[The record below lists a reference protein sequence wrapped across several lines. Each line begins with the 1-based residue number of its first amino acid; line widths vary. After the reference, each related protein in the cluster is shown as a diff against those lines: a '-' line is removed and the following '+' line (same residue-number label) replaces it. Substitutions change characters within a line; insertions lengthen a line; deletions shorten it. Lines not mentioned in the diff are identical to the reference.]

1 MTANKRARVLGIDSS
16 TQSCK
21 ALLVDA
27 ETGEIL
33 DEGRATHP
41 EGTEVDPRAWIEA
54 LDTATEGLLEHAD
67 AVAVA
72 GQQHGMVALD
82 KQDEVVRDA
91 LLWNDTRSARAAERL
106 IAEIGGPR
114 ECVEQTGSRY
124 VASITATKLR
134 WMRDHEPENAGRT
147 ASVLLPHDY
156 LNWYLSGGKV
166 KATDH
171 GEASGT
177 GYYSTRER
185 RWLPELA
192 ERALGHEVELPHLA
206 APNEVIGTVASSVNA
221 GAAERGT
228 IIAPGTGDNQGAA
241 LGLGLTPGDVCVSIG
256 TSGVASAVVPNS
268 VHDSAGMVTGF
279 ADASGAYLPLV
290 ATLNAARVLDLGRRL
305 LGVDWEEFDRL
316 ALAAEPGASGLV
328 LQPYLDGE
336 RTPNRPD
343 ASGILQGLTTATSR
357 EDLARATVE
366 GLLCSMEDAV
376 EALVGATGVAA
387 TRVLLIGGGAR
398 SAAVRAIAPSIFGV
412 EILVPEPAEYVALG
426 AARQAA
432 WALSG
437 ADKPPE
443 WTVAGTSPASAPY
456 NGRTVRSYAHLRTA
470 TKDWNWG
477 LR

>member
-1 MTANKRARVLGIDSS
+1 MALVLGIDSS

-27 ETGEIL
+27 QTGEVV
-33 DEGRATHP
+33 DEGRASHP
-41 EGTEVDPRAWIEA
+41 DGTEVDPRAWVTA
-54 LDTATEGLLEHAD
+54 MAQATEGLLDRAD
-67 AVAVA
+67 AVSIA

-82 KQDEVVRDA
+82 AEGDVVRDA
-91 LLWNDTRSARAAERL
+91 LLWNDTRSARAAEDL
-106 IAEIGGPR
+106 IGEMGGER
-114 ECVEQTGSRY
+114 ACVNLTGSRY

-134 WMRDHEPENAGRT
+134 WMRDHEPHNATRT

-156 LNWYLSGGKV
+156 LTWHLSGYGEKT
-166 KATDH
+166 TDH

-185 RWLPELA
+185 CWLPELA
-192 ERALGHEVELPHLA
+192 ERALGHAVELPRLA
-206 APNEVIGTVASSVNA
+206 APNEKVGVVAASANA
-221 GAAERGT
+221 AAAERRT
-228 IIAPGTGDNQGAA
+228 VIAPGTGDNQGAA
-241 LGLGLTPGDVCVSIG
+241 LGLALQPGDVCVSIG
-256 TSGVASAVVPNS
+256 TSGVASAVVPDS

-279 ADASGAYLPLV
+279 ADASGRYLPLV
-290 ATLNAARVLDLGRRL
+290 ATLNAARVLDMGRRL
-305 LGVDWEEFDRL
+305 LGVDWEEFERL
-316 ALAAEPGASGLV
+316 ALASTPGAGGLV

-343 ASGILQGLTTATSR
+343 ASGILQGITTATTR
-357 EDLARATVE
+357 EDFARATVE
-366 GLLCSMEDAV
+366 GLLCSMKDAV
-376 EALVGATGVAA
+376 EALVGATGVEA

-398 SAAVRAIAPSIFGV
+398 SAAVRAVAPSIFGV
-412 EILVPEPAEYVALG
+412 DVLVPDPAEYVALG

-437 ADKPPE
+437 APQPPE
-443 WTVAGTSPASAPY
+443 WTVAGTSPASAPF

-477 LR
+477 LA

>member
-1 MTANKRARVLGIDSS
+1 MALVLGIDSS

-27 ETGEIL
+27 ATGEVL

-41 EGTEVDPRAWIEA
+41 DGTEVDPRAWIAAME
-54 LDTATEGLLEHAD
+54 TATAGLLEKAD
-67 AVAVA
+67 AVSVA

-82 KQDEVVRDA
+82 ESGEVVRDA
-91 LLWNDTRSARAAERL
+91 LLWNDTRSARAAEEL
-106 IAEIGGPR
+106 IDELGGPAN
-114 ECVEQTGSRY
+114 CVDLTGSRY

-134 WMRDHEPENAGRT
+134 WMRDHEPENAART

-156 LNWYLSGGKV
+156 LTRHLSGGLV
-166 KATDH
+166 SATDH

-192 ERALGHEVELPHLA
+192 ERALGHAVDLPYLA
-206 APNEVIGTVASSVNA
+206 APNESLGTVAASVCA

-228 IIAPGTGDNQGAA
+228 VIAPGTGDNQGAA
-241 LGLGLTPGDVCVSIG
+241 LGLGLGPGDVCVSIG
-256 TSGVASAVVPNS
+256 TSGVASAVVEDS
-268 VHDSAGMVTGF
+268 VHDSAGVVTGF
-279 ADASGAYLPLV
+279 ADASGKYLPLV

-316 ALAAEPGASGLV
+316 ALASVPGAGGLV

-343 ASGILQGLTTATSR
+343 ATGIIQGLTTATTR
-357 EDLARATVE
+357 EDFARMTVE
-366 GLLCSMEDAV
+366 GLLCSMKDAV
-376 EALVGATGVAA
+376 EALVGATGEKVR
-387 TRVLLIGGGAR
+387 RVLLIGGGAR

-412 EILVPEPAEYVALG
+412 EVLVPDPAEYVALG

-432 WALSG
+432 WTLSG
-437 ADKPPE
+437 ADAPPE
-443 WTVAGTSPASAPY
+443 WTVPATAPASAPF

-470 TKDWNWG
+470 TAGWNWG
-477 LR
+477 LE